1 MNLKTYLLIFTL
13 LLGAIAVSANLWAVI
28 SFANTGNAGQLIA
41 GAGTFLSLI
50 LTITLLVLLYR
61 RLFYPMERIVQFA
74 EKVANGD
81 FSVER
86 LSETSN
92 DEIGLLAGSANMI
105 LETQQNILSEIGNA
119 TQQVK
124 ASSQELVFFGKQVGE
139 SANMVGSAIQQVA
152 EGSEE
157 LTAQIAESA
166 SNIEYLLE
174 QYNLVKQKSNQMLG
188 AGEKVMKNISRG
200 TESVAKSVDQMQ
212 AINTKVGGASQTI
225 KSLGAKSK
233 EVGNIVTLINNIADQ
248 TNLLA
253 LNAAIEAARAGE
265 NGRGFAVVAEE
276 VRKLAE
282 ESANATHKIAALIK
296 EIQSDISI
304 AVISMEQGMNEVG
317 SGSRAIDSTGQVFEE
332 IMVEAQNLLQHIK
345 DVTTSTAKM
354 SASSEQVEQAIRK
367 IADVSEEFTASSEEV
382 AASTGEQ
389 VSRTEEIIAAAKY
402 LAEMSNRLSS
412 SMGRF
417 NLSTS
422 LQWTEDL
429 AVGVDKIDSQHQEL
443 FSRINKLLDAC
454 NQGKGR
460 ETVDEII
467 KFLEDYVVTHFTLE
481 EEHMAKYAY
490 SGYSDH
496 KEQHYQFINSFSKLK
511 EKIEREGVGSH
522 ISIYTNQI
530 VVDWLQDHITKTDK
544 ALGKFLKQKLS
555 A

>member
-1 MNLKTYLLIFTL
+1 MNLKTKLLIVTL
-13 LLGAIAVSANLWAVI
+13 LLGAIAVSANIWAAI

-41 GAGTFLSLI
+41 GAGTFLSLL

-61 RLFYPMERIVQFA
+61 RLFYPMEKIGQFA

-81 FSVER
+81 FSIDR

-92 DEIGLLAGSANMI
+92 DEIGLLAGSANKL
-105 LETQQNILSEIGNA
+105 LETQQNILIEISNA

-124 ASSQELVFFGKQVGE
+124 ASSQELVFFGEQVGE

-174 QYNLVKQKSNQMLG
+174 QYNLVKEKSNQMLQ
-188 AGEKVMKNISRG
+188 AGEKVMKNISQG

-212 AINTKVGGASQTI
+212 TINTKVGGAAQTV
-225 KSLGAKSK
+225 KSLGAKST
-233 EVGNIVTLINNIADQ
+233 EVGNIVTLINSIAEQ

-282 ESANATHKIAALIK
+282 GSANATDKIAALIK
-296 EIQSDISI
+296 EIQRDISI
-304 AVISMEQGMNEVG
+304 AVTSMEQGMNEVG
-317 SGSRAIDSTGQVFEE
+317 SGSQAIGSTGQVFEE
-332 IMVEAQNLLQHIK
+332 IMVEAQNLLQHIE
-345 DVTTSTAKM
+345 DVTTSAVKM

-367 IADVSEEFTASSEEV
+367 IAGVSEEFTASSEEV
-382 AASTGEQ
+382 AAAAGEQ
-389 VSRTEEIIAAAKY
+389 VNRTGEIIAAAKY

-412 SMGRF
+412 SMSRF
-417 NLSTS
+417 NLNTS
-422 LQWTEDL
+422 LQWTNDL

-443 FSRINKLLDAC
+443 FARINKLLDAC

-467 KFLEDYVVTHFTLE
+467 KFLEDYVVTHFTME
-481 EEHMAKYAY
+481 AEYMAKYDFP
-490 SGYSDH
+490 GYSVH
-496 KEQHYQFINSFSKLK
+496 KDQHHQFINSFSKLK
-511 EKIEREGVGSH
+511 EKIDSEGIGSH

-544 ALGKFLKQKLS
+544 ALGKFLKQKLTS
-555 A
+555 